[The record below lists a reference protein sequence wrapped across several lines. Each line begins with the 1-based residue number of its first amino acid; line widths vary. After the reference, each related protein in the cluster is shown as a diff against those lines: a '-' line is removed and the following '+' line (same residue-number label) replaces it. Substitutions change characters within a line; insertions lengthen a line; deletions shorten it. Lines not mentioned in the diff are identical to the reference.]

1 MSGVK
6 ALVGIGCGLFVVAA
20 VYAFQRPFREY
31 PSVEYGYMQLPP
43 DWKEK
48 GEWTFARLMYPP
60 GPNDGYRGRFDGDWR
75 LGLSLWTQDFPRA
88 DRNLAQA
95 VRRLTRVQ
103 ARSVEQAVNLEDGD
117 EVFNWP
123 WLYAVQT
130 GEWGLTPAEGK
141 VLREYL
147 LRGGFFMADDFH
159 GTEEWEVF
167 ERSMKLVFPDRPIV
181 EIPNSDPIFH
191 TIFDLDDRFQI
202 VGAEHLLEGS
212 KNGGKVAH
220 WRGIYDDKGRIMVAI
235 TFNSDVG
242 DSWEWAGD
250 PRYPQKYSEM
260 GIRLGVNYI
269 VYAMTH

>member
-1 MSGVK
+1 MSVVK
-6 ALVGIGCGLFVVAA
+6 ALVGIGCAVFVGAA
-20 VYAFQRPFREY
+20 LYAFQRPFKEY
-31 PSVEYGYMQLPP
+31 PSVEYGYVQLPP

-75 LGLSLWTQDFPRA
+75 LGLSLWTQDFPRS

-95 VRRLTRVQ
+95 VRRLTRIQ
-103 ARSVEQAVNLEDGD
+103 ARSVEQSVNLEDGD

-181 EIPNSDPIFH
+181 EIPDSDPIFH

-202 VGAEHLLEGS
+202 VGAEHLYEGS

>member
-159 GTEEWEVF
+159 GTE
-167 ERSMKLVFPDRPIV
+167 
-181 EIPNSDPIFH
+181 
-191 TIFDLDDRFQI
+191 DRFQI
-202 VGAEHLLEGS
+202 VGEEHLLEGS
-212 KNGGKVAH
+212 KNGGKAAH

-260 GIRLGVNYI
+260 GMRLGVNYI

>member
-1 MSGVK
+1 MSVAK
-6 ALVGIGCGLFVVAA
+6 ALVGIGCALSVVAA

-130 GEWGLTPAEGK
+130 GEWGLTPAEAK

-181 EIPNSDPIFH
+181 EIPDSDPIFH

>member
-1 MSGVK
+1 MSVAK
-6 ALVGIGCGLFVVAA
+6 ALVGIGCGLFLAA
-20 VYAFQRPFREY
+20 ALYAFQRPFREY

-48 GEWTFARLMYPP
+48 AEWTFARLMYPP

-95 VRRLTRVQ
+95 VRHLTRIQ

-181 EIPNSDPIFH
+181 EIPDSDPIFH

-202 VGAEHLLEGS
+202 VGAEHLYEGS

-260 GIRLGVNYI
+260 GMRLGVNYI